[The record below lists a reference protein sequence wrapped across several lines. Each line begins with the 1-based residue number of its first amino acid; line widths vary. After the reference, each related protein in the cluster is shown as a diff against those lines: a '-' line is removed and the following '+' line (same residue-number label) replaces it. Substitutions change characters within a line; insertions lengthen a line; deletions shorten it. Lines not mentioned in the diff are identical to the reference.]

1 MSWMYSDGDYAREL
15 KEQHKSVMRS
25 IKEFEKHRKTILK
38 QLWVPVW
45 DKEGQ
50 VFIEPKKHAAW
61 RRAVKWN
68 ARPLNTNGQYIQ
80 DALDVMRAIETNGYE
95 AGIEKLNYVDVNLF
109 GILDLVDKFYHHGHE
124 FADKFV
130 KSHPD
135 WLTEYPKLEK
145 YLDKQDE
152 TLTREEKIRSDEALK
167 EAIEYSKQLIDSLNL
182 TSSEKAHSG
191 RIVEELEAIAAIRN
205 VDLEAKKSSSVN
217 R

>member
-15 KEQHKSVMRS
+15 KEQHKSTMRS

-145 YLDKQDE
+145 YLDMEVVFEDE
-152 TLTREEKIRSDEALK
+152 RLTTIEANN
-167 EAIEYSKQLIDSLNL
+167 YM
-182 TSSEKAHSG
+182 
-191 RIVEELEAIAAIRN
+191 LEADLSRKKRKEKKDTLAANIILQSYLDRQ
-205 VDLEAKKSSSVN
+205 KG